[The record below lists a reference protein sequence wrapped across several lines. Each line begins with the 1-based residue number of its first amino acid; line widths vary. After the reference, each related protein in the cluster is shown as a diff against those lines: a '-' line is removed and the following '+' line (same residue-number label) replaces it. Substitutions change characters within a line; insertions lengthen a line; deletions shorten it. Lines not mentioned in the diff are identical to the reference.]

1 LIRRHSVRIDD
12 VLKQFTIQ
20 VSNEEDALLDDI
32 DSRTP
37 LSQFN
42 EREQFVIENLVRKSL
57 VSKIVIGAQT
67 LVVRNDIQ
75 SDIS

>member
-1 LIRRHSVRIDD
+1 MRIDD

>member
-1 LIRRHSVRIDD
+1 VRIDD

>member
-1 LIRRHSVRIDD
+1 MRIDD

-20 VSNEEDALLDDI
+20 VSNEENEVLESI

-37 LSQFN
+37 LSSFN
-42 EREQFVIENLVRKSL
+42 ERERVVIENLIRKSL

-75 SDIS
+75 TPTS

>member
-1 LIRRHSVRIDD
+1 MRIDD

-20 VSNEEDALLDDI
+20 VSNEENEVLENI

-37 LSQFN
+37 LSSFN
-42 EREQFVIENLVRKSL
+42 EREQVVIENLIRKSL
-57 VSKIVIGAQT
+57 VSKIVVGLQT

-75 SDIS
+75 TPNC

>member
-1 LIRRHSVRIDD
+1 MRIDD
-12 VLKQFTIQ
+12 VLEQFTIQ
-20 VSNEEDALLDDI
+20 VTNEEDTLLDAI

>member
-1 LIRRHSVRIDD
+1 MRIDD

-20 VSNEEDALLDDI
+20 VSNEENDVLESI

-37 LSQFN
+37 LSSFN
-42 EREQFVIENLVRKSL
+42 ERERVVIENLIRKSL
-57 VSKIVIGAQT
+57 VSKVVIGAQT

-75 SDIS
+75 TPTS

>member
-1 LIRRHSVRIDD
+1 MRIDD

-20 VSNEEDALLDDI
+20 VSNEEDALLDEI